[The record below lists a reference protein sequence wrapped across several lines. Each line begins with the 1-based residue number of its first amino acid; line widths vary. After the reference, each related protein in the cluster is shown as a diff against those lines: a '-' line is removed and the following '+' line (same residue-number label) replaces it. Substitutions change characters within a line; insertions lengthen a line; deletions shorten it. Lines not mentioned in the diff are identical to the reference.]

1 MWIRS
6 DRAVVYD
13 IEIFPNVFHTVLYD
27 TELKM
32 KICLEISERK
42 NDIEELIR
50 LFTEK
55 DNKIFVGYNN
65 HHYDD
70 VIINYIIDYK
80 DKLTDLPYWRICQ
93 SLFNLSSY
101 IVKDEE

>member
-1 MWIRS
+1 MWIRN
-6 DRAVVYD
+6 DRACVYD
-13 IEIFPNVFHTVLYD
+13 VEVFPNVFHAVLYD

-32 KICLEISERK
+32 QICIEISERR
-42 NDIEELIR
+42 NDIRDLIQ
-50 LFTEK
+50 LFTED

-80 DKLTDLPYWRICQ
+80 NKLTDLPYWRICQ
-93 SLFNLSSY
+93 SLLTFRRTS
-101 IVKDEE
+101 